1 MRLAAVG
8 DVTAFHREPESGYEF
23 AGPVLADFDVVFAQ
37 NERLYSRTTAIP
49 DVGFTELTDPDHVAS
64 LKLGHFDVISFAS
77 NHCYDLGPD
86 VFMDTLETLR
96 KQGFAVIGAGRDIA
110 QARQPAVFE
119 CDGARIGFLGYCSV
133 LRPNYEAGPDKPGA
147 VPMRA
152 HTLYQQIDYQPG
164 TDPKILTFADRDNLR
179 ALIEDIKAAKA
190 RTDFLAV
197 SVHWGIHL
205 VKGVIADYEAE
216 VAHAA
221 IDAGADAILGHGPHL
236 LKAIEIYRGKPIF
249 YSLGN
254 FCCDSPMSLL
264 AAGMARNAEF
274 RHLIESHRS
283 ITQATDYDEWFFA
296 YSLSPDQAL
305 SMIAEVD
312 FSADRDPVASFRPV
326 VINNRAQP
334 QPMTAS
340 EPGFTQ
346 VLDYVREVTASQGL
360 GTRFDTDG
368 DRVIVSGA

>member
-23 AGPVLADFDVVFAQ
+23 VAPVLADFDVVFAQ

-49 DVGFTELTDPDHVAS
+49 DVGFTELTDPDHVAA

-86 VFMDTLETLR
+86 VFMET
-96 KQGFAVIGAGRDIA
+96 
-110 QARQPAVFE
+110 
-119 CDGARIGFLGYCSV
+119 
-133 LRPNYEAGPDKPGA
+133 
-147 VPMRA
+147 
-152 HTLYQQIDYQPG
+152 IDA
-164 TDPKILTFADRDNLR
+164 FADRDNLR
-179 ALIEDIKAAKA
+179 ALIEDIKTAKA
-190 RTDFLAV
+190 KTDFLAV
-197 SVHWGIHL
+197 SLHWGIHL
-205 VKGVIADYEAE
+205 VKGVLADYEVE

-221 IDAGADAILGHGPHL
+221 IDAGADAILGHGPHV

-254 FCCDSPMSLL
+254 FCCDSPMSRL
-264 AAGMARNAEF
+264 AVGMARNAEF

-283 ITQATDYDEWFFA
+283 ITRATEYDEWFAA

-326 VINNRAQP
+326 VINTRAQP
-334 QPMTAS
+334 QPMAAS

-360 GTRFDTDG
+360 DTRYDTDG

>member
-23 AGPVLADFDVVFAQ
+23 VGPVLADFDVVFAQ

-49 DVGFTELTDPDHVAS
+49 DVGFTELTDPDHVAA

-86 VFMDTLETLR
+86 VFMETIDALR
-96 KQGFAVIGAGRDIA
+96 EQGFAVIGAGRDIA
-110 QARQPAVFE
+110 QAREPAVFDR
-119 CDGARIGFLGYCSV
+119 DGARIGFLGYCSV
-133 LRPNYEAGPDKPGA
+133 LRPGYEAGPNKPGA
-147 VPMRA
+147 IPMRA

-164 TDPKILTFADRDNLR
+164 TAPKILTFADREDLR

-190 RTDFLAV
+190 KTDFLAV
-197 SVHWGIHL
+197 SLHWGIHL
-205 VKGVIADYEAE
+205 VKGVLADYETE

-221 IDAGADAILGHGPHL
+221 IDAGADAVLGHGPHV
-236 LKAIEIYRGKPIF
+236 LKAIEIYREKPIF

-254 FCCDSPMSLL
+254 FCFDVPMSRL

-283 ITQATDYDEWFFA
+283 IPRATEYEEWFAA
-296 YSLSPDQAL
+296 YSLSPDQVL

-312 FSADRDPVASFRPV
+312 FSAHRDPVASFRPV
-326 VINNRAQP
+326 VINTRAQP

-340 EPGFTQ
+340 EPGFAQ
-346 VLDYVREVTASQGL
+346 VLNYVREVTAMQGL
-360 GTRFDTDG
+360 DTRFHTHG